1 VYDTINKAE
10 GGPAAVMGQMVRHIG
25 YSPIGDMIVKLYV
38 QIITSVV
45 RLVRWV
51 CVLTWSIPGY
61 YCGAIQGRSY
71 HRHPDVAPVLGVR
84 EIVRVDRLQE
94 SVCSV
99 LSLTFTFWMRSKWKF
114 YEHLAE
120 WRLLVKLAQAISCS
134 ESVCFLPEKSASS
147 EDDVIVADTHA
158 AAAAM
163 VFQDLLEKLTSDDSA
178 EILLQ
183 PVGHCPELIDELVGC
198 GTNAELSNE
207 RRRYALQ
214 VLNFLLKRTA
224 DEQIVIFSGGLGMAM
239 APKFLANRLYPLR
252 QPFIAHLSKKFGD
265 LCKALLAYGQ
275 VSRQTQESESIRH
288 PGGYASLPFSSS
300 RLALVELIVLLVEAT
315 PRLATLISVDLWRE
329 LLQWCFRYPHNNI
342 YHSLYYRLLFQ
353 VLRYVLTPAMSC
365 DGHVLGNDV

>member
-1 VYDTINKAE
+1 
-10 GGPAAVMGQMVRHIG
+10 MF
-25 YSPIGDMIVKLYV
+25 
-38 QIITSVV
+38 TSSCVV
-45 RLVRWV
+45 
-51 CVLTWSIPGY
+51 
-61 YCGAIQGRSY
+61 
-71 HRHPDVAPVLGVR
+71 DV
-84 EIVRVDRLQE
+84 D
-94 SVCSV
+94 
-99 LSLTFTFWMRSKWKF
+99 SKWKF

-120 WRLLVKLAQAISCS
+120 WRLLVKLAQAISQS
-134 ESVCFLPEKSASS
+134 ESVCFLPEKPASN
-147 EDDVIVADTHA
+147 EDDMIAADTHA

-214 VLNFLLKRTA
+214 VLNYLLKRTA

-252 QPFIAHLSKKFGD
+252 QPFIGHLSKKFGD
-265 LCKALLAYGQ
+265 LCKALLAYGH
-275 VSRQTQESESIRH
+275 VRPAQESESIRH
-288 PGGYASLPFSSS
+288 PGGYASVPFSSS

-353 VLRYVLTPAMSC
+353 VLRYVVRRRHCLYCDAM
-365 DGHVLGNDV
+365 VLSK